1 MKSKLS
7 IFFAI
12 LFWGIIWGIIEA
24 TIGWALHATQ
34 LHHGTS
40 NILFAFGIFCMLS
53 AAGRSGKGS
62 MAVMLTAVVAAVIKL
77 ADFLLPGVEGGV
89 LHPAMY
95 ILLEGAMIAIICQV
109 FSFRPR
115 FKSNPTVALWES
127 RLAVP
132 AFAVAVALTLI
143 VG

>member
-1 MKSKLS
+1 MKSKIQSFLT
-7 IFFAI
+7 I
-12 LFWGIIWGIIEA
+12 LFWGSIWGIIEA
-24 TIGWALHATQ
+24 TLGWVLHATS

-53 AAGRSGKGS
+53 ASARSGKIS
-62 MAVMLTAVVAAVIKL
+62 AVMLTAVVASVIKL

-95 ILLEGAMIAIICQV
+95 ILLEGAMVAVISQF
-109 FSFRPR
+109 FSFSSRKEVRPAL
-115 FKSNPTVALWES
+115 PLWES

-132 AFAVAVALTLI
+132 AFAVAIALTLI

>member
-1 MKSKLS
+1 MKSKIQSFLT
-7 IFFAI
+7 I
-12 LFWGIIWGIIEA
+12 LFWGSIWGIIEA
-24 TIGWALHATQ
+24 TLGWVLHATS

-53 AAGRSGKGS
+53 SSARSGKS
-62 MAVMLTAVVAAVIKL
+62 SAVMLTAVVASVIKL

-95 ILLEGAMIAIICQV
+95 ILLEGALVAVISQF
-109 FSFRPR
+109 FSFSSRREVRPAL
-115 FKSNPTVALWES
+115 SLWES

-132 AFAVAVALTLI
+132 AFAVAIALTLI